1 MEHQA
6 RRLLFPVRRHAMRRG
21 VRYCA
26 VLVFLD
32 GRSAAVFA
40 SDYCTADPKRIKAVS
55 RKALATAREFGLSG
69 RCFAVTDTVAN
80 SFGIADVLAAGLT
93 KAGYEVRRE
102 SYRGKFIKRYATP
115 PGGPKSAE
123 EAAYLEWMREKPG
136 IDFEAFWLKYA
147 DEIDREQ
154 RAIDRWEAARR

>member
-1 MEHQA
+1 
-6 RRLLFPVRRHAMRRG
+6 MRRG

-55 RKALATAREFGLSG
+55 RKALATARE
-69 RCFAVTDTVAN
+69 
-80 SFGIADVLAAGLT
+80 FGIADVLAAGLT

>member
-1 MEHQA
+1 
-6 RRLLFPVRRHAMRRG
+6 MRRG

-69 RCFAVTDTVAN
+69 RCFAVTDTVVN

-102 SYRGKFIKRYATP
+102 SYRGKFIKGCATP
-115 PGGPKSAE
+115 PGGPKSEE
-123 EAAYLEWMREKPG
+123 EAEFLVWMREQPG